1 MTSDAATGEP
11 GNAVLLN
18 SQGADLARRGQ
29 AEQALAYFRR
39 AVVADP
45 THGEAAINAALMLS
59 RLERHGEAV
68 AWLAEREGQLGTQA
82 RYWSA
87 RAAAERDAKQL
98 AAAARS
104 YDRCLAIDP
113 EHLRAQHGR
122 ARVALERGEDDMVA
136 RFQRALAGNNGDAE
150 LWLGIAQA
158 LDYQG
163 DTQQA
168 EQVAQLLCNQAPQ
181 WTDALELLAQLRW
194 ARGDRDGFTDHF
206 DAAIAAR
213 PDDPALP
220 MTRARLLAGVDRFA
234 DAADVSARAAKA
246 FPDDPQFGLM
256 TAVHAGE
263 AGDDDRAE
271 ALFAGLKLDSL
282 ERRLHEARHWL
293 RREQADRAEQLLAS
307 VIAEDS
313 QNIGAWALRDF
324 AWRMLGDDRKAWLH
338 GQDGLVRMLDLEL
351 DDGATHDLV
360 AALNRLHDGA
370 AIPVGQ
376 SVREGTQTRGGLLD
390 RYEPVFARLRSTL
403 EQAVERYR
411 GQLPPR
417 DETHPLLR
425 HRDAS
430 LAIVGSWSI
439 RLAKHGY
446 HASHIHPQGL
456 VSSAA
461 YLVVPDAPQDGP
473 DPQAGWLELGRPPA
487 DLRLSLPP
495 LLSLEP
501 GVGKLALFP
510 STLYHGTREF
520 DHGHRMTVAFDV
532 ARKNP

>member
-1 MTSDAATGEP
+1 MTSGGATDEP

-18 SQGADLARRGQ
+18 SKGAELAGRDQ
-29 AEQALAYFRR
+29 PEQALDYFRR

-45 THGEAAINAALMLS
+45 DHGEAAINAALMLS

-68 AWLAEREGQLGTQA
+68 AWLADREAQLGTLA

-98 AAAARS
+98 AAAAQS

-113 EHLRAQHGR
+113 DHLRAQHGR
-122 ARVALERGEDDMVA
+122 ARVALERGEDDMVV

-163 DTQQA
+163 DIRQA

-194 ARGDRDGFTDHF
+194 AKGDRDSFTDHF

-213 PDDPALP
+213 PDDPMLP
-220 MTRARLLAGVDRFA
+220 RTRARLLAGVDRFA
-234 DAADVSARAAKA
+234 DAADVAARAAKA
-246 FPDDPQFGLM
+246 FPDDPQFGLL

-271 ALFAGLKLDSL
+271 ALFATLKLDSL

-293 RREQADRAEQLLAS
+293 RRGLADRAEQLLAS
-307 VIAEDS
+307 VIAQDS
-313 QNIGAWALRDF
+313 QHIGAWALRDI
-324 AWRMLGDDRKAWLH
+324 AWRLLDDDRQTWLH

-351 DDGATHDLV
+351 DDRVTHELV
-360 AALNRLHDGA
+360 AALNRIHDGA

-376 SVREGTQTRGGLLD
+376 SVREGTQTRGSLLD
-390 RYEPVFARLRSTL
+390 RHEPVFARLRSTL

-411 GQLPPR
+411 EQLPPL
-417 DETHPLLR
+417 DADHPLLR
-425 HRDAS
+425 HRDAP

-446 HASHIHPQGL
+446 HAGHIHPQGL

-461 YLVVPDAPQDGP
+461 YLVVPDAPQQGP

-487 DLRLSLPP
+487 DLRLTLPP
-495 LLSLEP
+495 LLTLEP
-501 GVGKLALFP
+501 SVGKLALFP
-510 STLYHGTREF
+510 STLYHGTRKF
-520 DHGHRMTVAFDV
+520 DHGRRMTVAFDV
-532 ARKNP
+532 AREKP